1 MKLFIGFYFEPKTP
15 KVPIIRGLKLFGT
28 DFYTDIYLF
37 ITLSGSAALPS
48 HSISR

>member
-1 MKLFIGFYFEPKTP
+1 MKFFIGFYFEPKTP

-28 DFYTDIYLF
+28 DFYTDIYLL
-37 ITLSGSAALPS
+37 ITLSGSAVFPS